1 MIHGLF
7 RLSEMG
13 IVCALGASAGEVE
26 RRLAEGDQSG
36 MKRLGGL
43 VGGESTFFGFAA
55 GMPSPES
62 IGDRVD
68 LKTDLPR
75 VGMLVDAAMDQISA
89 ALDAAKAKYGARR
102 IGAVVGTSN
111 STMEEFTDNPDVID
125 MSWPARRLRDRWG
138 VDGPCWSVSTAC
150 SSSAKSFASARRLLE
165 RGMCDAVVV
174 GGADAYTRTV
184 VEGFHALEALSPGLV
199 RPLAPDRDGI
209 NLGEGAAF
217 FLMEREG
224 EACGGGLPVWLA
236 GVGESSDAYHL
247 TAPDPEG
254 KGAEAAMRLALE
266 DAGLDCGEIDFIN
279 LHGTGTQQND
289 AMECAAVRR
298 VFGGEEPEEGRSPA
312 DGLSVRVLSTKS
324 LTGHCL
330 GAAGAI
336 EAALCWLELRKKP
349 AVCLSNSFAFGGSNA
364 AVVLASRGS
373 CLDGGKQGRNDHGQG

>member
-1 MIHGLF
+1 MNHSRF

-13 IVCALGASAGEVE
+13 IVCALGASAHEVE
-26 RRLAEGDQSG
+26 QRLSAGDQSG

-55 GMPSPES
+55 GMPSPER

-68 LKTDLPR
+68 LKSDLPR
-75 VGMLVDAAMDQISA
+75 VGILVDAAMEQISGV
-89 ALDAAKAKYGARR
+89 LDAAKAKYGAKR

-111 STMEEFTDNPDVID
+111 STMEEFTDNPDEID
-125 MSWPARRLRDRWG
+125 MSWPAGRLRERWG
-138 VDGPCWSVSTAC
+138 VTGPCWAVSTAC
-150 SSSAKSFASARRLLE
+150 SSSAKVFASARRLLE
-165 RGMCDAVVV
+165 RGLCDAVVV

-184 VEGFHALEALSPGLV
+184 VEGFHSLEALSAGLT

-217 FLMEREG
+217 FLMEREDEARVCG
-224 EACGGGLPVWLA
+224 ELPVWLA

-254 KGAEAAMRLALE
+254 NGAEAAMRLAME
-266 DAGLDCGEIDFIN
+266 DAGLAPEEIDFIN
-279 LHGTGTQQND
+279 LHGTGTRQND
-289 AMECAAVRR
+289 DMECAAVRR
-298 VFGGEEPEEGRSPA
+298 MFGGKEPEEGRSPA
-312 DGLSVRVLSTKS
+312 EGLCVRVLSTKG

-336 EAALCWLELRKKP
+336 EAALCWLELCKSP
-349 AVCLSNSFAFGGSNA
+349 AVCMSNSFAFGGSNA
-364 AVVLASRGS
+364 SVVLSSKKGS
-373 CLDGGKQGRNDHGQG
+373 